1 MRMAHRGTTTNPH
14 DDRESNKENNMFE
27 AKWIEINRQNH
38 LVTKSKVFKTENA
51 LIKFLDKPEAKGN
64 LYQIL
69 GFRA

>member
-1 MRMAHRGTTTNPH
+1 
-14 DDRESNKENNMFE
+14 MFE
-27 AKWIEINRQNH
+27 AKWIEINRQNR

-51 LIKFLDKPEAKGN
+51 LIKFLDKLEAKGN